1 MATKKFCVIGLGYFG
16 SNLAIKLTEMGA
28 ETIAIDINMEK
39 VEEIADKVTVAIQ
52 LDATDKNALMAQG
65 LKDFDAVIVA
75 IGEGFESS
83 ITTTAIL
90 QEIGVKNI
98 YNRII
103 SPLHNRLLS
112 LMGIKN
118 ILLPEAEAADHLARQ
133 LITPGL
139 IDTFPLSKKHSIF
152 IVKIP
157 QRFVGISVIDSKIRA
172 DYNLNV
178 VTIKK
183 PKLLDRNAIEDLSD
197 AESIGV
203 PLPTYIF
210 QENDILVLFGT
221 EEDFQ
226 KFNKL

>member
-39 VEEIADKVTVAIQ
+39 VEEIAEKVTVAIQ

-65 LKDFDAVIVA
+65 IKDFDAVIVA

-103 SPLHNRLLS
+103 SPLHHRLLT

-152 IVKIP
+152 VVKVP
-157 QRFVGISVIDSKIRA
+157 NRFVGVSVIDSKIRA

-183 PKLLDRNAIEDLSD
+183 PKIIDGQIQQDISE

-203 PLPTYIF
+203 PLPTYVF

-226 KFNKL
+226 KFIRL

>member
-1 MATKKFCVIGLGYFG
+1 MATKKFCIIGLGYFG
-16 SNLAIKLTEMGA
+16 SNLAIKLTESGA
-28 ETIAIDINMEK
+28 EVLAIDIDMDK
-39 VEEIADKVTVAIQ
+39 VEAISDKVTVAIQ
-52 LDATDKNALMAQG
+52 LDATDKTALMAQG
-65 LKDFDAVIVA
+65 LKDFEAVIVA

-90 QEIGVKNI
+90 QEIGVKMI

-103 SPLHNRLLS
+103 SPLHERLLT
-112 LMGIKN
+112 LMGVHN
-118 ILLPEAEAADHLARQ
+118 LLVPEAEAAEHLAKQ

-157 QRFVGISVIDSKIRA
+157 KKFVGLSVIDSKIRP
-172 DYNLNV
+172 DYNLNL

-183 PKLLDRNAIEDLSD
+183 YPENTTDVKLNILDT
-197 AESIGV
+197 ESIGV

-221 EEDFQ
+221 EEDFGR
-226 KFNKL
+226 FNKL